1 MLVKAFEPVNIDK
14 GKTIVQQGSL
24 DEHLYVVEKGTIEFR
39 VSNDNNNDDNGKINI
54 NDNDHD
60 NDNDNNSSN
69 DDENK
74 GSEEKSNDDNQTQIA
89 ATTATVVVATGGAG
103 TTFGDQNLL
112 HALPA
117 ERTVVA
123 TESTK
128 VFRLHQ
134 ETYRGI
140 LQQGHVVE
148 EAKKKR
154 LQREKQKQQEK
165 EKQEQQENGK
175 PIHEET
181 EPPSEEEKQEDAE
194 EEEWWKD
201 SKTAQLQLAIRN
213 ALEKVHQDDLER
225 IKVLGEGQF
234 GEVWLVAAD
243 LQLQLDNNNNDGD
256 ESKSES
262 NIHEERFEFALKLQ
276 ETWDEF
282 RYETAT
288 SELNIMKEVS
298 VSGHPFVS
306 MLYRSYETEESK
318 DMLLGL
324 IPGGELWDTIHK
336 ENEDTGEWLSGLTE
350 GASRFYAMVVA
361 DTLDYLHSRH
371 YVFRDLK
378 PENIMLDGYGYPVVV
393 DFGFCKCLPKGPDE
407 KTFTFCGTPNYV
419 APEIIMN
426 VGHNSKVDCWALG
439 IVIYEMITGINPFFY
454 DDMDNVE
461 LYRSICEDEGEPLSE
476 KNHSRQVRRLIEG
489 LLAKDPSKRMAAR
502 DILGHSWFEGLSL
515 KRLRKRQIKA
525 PWIPPGGEGE
535 TAEYCSDSDQEAAVA
550 ARKREQEVEAEILRR
565 KQEEE
570 ERFRQQQLEKEEEA
584 RRLEEERL
592 RFEEEER
599 LRQEE
604 ELRIQQEL
612 EERRK
617 REEEEERRREEEERL
632 RKEEELRL
640 QRELEERQRIE
651 KEEEEERRRLEEE
664 LRIEK
669 EEEEKRRREEELRLQ
684 RQQEEEEKRRRE
696 EELRLQKELEEQER
710 LEEEE
715 EERRRKERLKR
726 QEEELL
732 RLEEQKRIEKEEE
745 ELSVSPVDSDF
756 EDDEGDLPLRNGTG
770 NSSRRWEYRQSP
782 KRSSRRSIEELT
794 SPVPKGIVSKLIND
808 SSNNNKSPYSR
819 GPQSMSPGAL
829 DSQRS
834 VRRGLVAKRLS
845 AAKEKEEPGNIP
857 SLFASFSLLEK

>member
-1 MLVKAFEPVNIDK
+1 MEDL
-14 GKTIVQQGSL
+14 
-24 DEHLYVVEKGTIEFR
+24 
-39 VSNDNNNDDNGKINI
+39 
-54 NDNDHD
+54 
-60 NDNDNNSSN
+60 
-69 DDENK
+69 
-74 GSEEKSNDDNQTQIA
+74 
-89 ATTATVVVATGGAG
+89 
-103 TTFGDQNLL
+103 GD
-112 HALPA
+112 
-117 ERTVVA
+117 
-123 TESTK
+123 
-128 VFRLHQ
+128 
-134 ETYRGI
+134 
-140 LQQGHVVE
+140 
-148 EAKKKR
+148 
-154 LQREKQKQQEK
+154 
-165 EKQEQQENGK
+165 
-175 PIHEET
+175 
-181 EPPSEEEKQEDAE
+181 
-194 EEEWWKD
+194 EEWWKD

-243 LQLQLDNNNNDGD
+243 LQLQLDSSNDVD

-262 NIHEERFEFALKLQ
+262 NIHEERYEFALKLQ
-276 ETWDEF
+276 ETYDEF

-298 VSGHPFVS
+298 ASGHPFVS

-318 DMLLGL
+318 DMLMGL

-336 ENEDTGEWLSGLTE
+336 ENEDTGEWLSGLSE

-419 APEIIMN
+419 APEIILN

-454 DDMDNVE
+454 DAMGQIE
-461 LYRSICEDEGEPLSE
+461 LYRSICEDDGEPLSE

-489 LLAKDPSKRMAAR
+489 LLAKDPSKRMGVR

-515 KRLRKRQIKA
+515 KRLRKRQIRA
-525 PWIPPGGEGE
+525 PWIPPGGKGE
-535 TAEYCSDSDQEAAVA
+535 TAEYCSDSDQEAAVS

-570 ERFRQQQLEKEEEA
+570 ERFRKQQLQEEEEEA

-592 RFEEEER
+592 RLEEEER

-604 ELRIQQEL
+604 ELCIQQEL

-617 REEEEERRREEEERL
+617 REEEEEEEERRREEEKRL
-632 RKEEELRL
+632 MKEEELRL

-664 LRIEK
+664 LR
-669 EEEEKRRREEELRLQ
+669 LQ
-684 RQQEEEEKRRRE
+684 REQEEEEKRRRE
-696 EELRLQKELEEQER
+696 EELRLQKELEERQR

-715 EERRRKERLKR
+715 EERRREERLKR
-726 QEEELL
+726 KAEEKERL
-732 RLEEQKRIEKEEE
+732 RLEEQRRIEKEEE
-745 ELSVSPVDSDF
+745 ELLRLSPADSDF
-756 EDDEGDLPLRNGTG
+756 EDDEGDLPLRNGNG
-770 NSSRRWEYRQSP
+770 NSSRRWEFRQSP
-782 KRSSRRSIEELT
+782 KRSSRRSIEELV

-808 SSNNNKSPYSR
+808 SSKNKSPNSR
-819 GPQSMSPGAL
+819 GAQSPGSL
-829 DSQRS
+829 DVRRS
-834 VRRGLVAKRLS
+834 VKKGLVAKRLS

-857 SLFASFSLLEK
+857 SLFASFSLLEN